1 MKNLFLITALFYS
14 SISLGSSVVEGTIK
28 EIFVSENGAI
38 ALILSEGIPQETKT
52 LECPSANG
60 YAGNRASAP
69 LMNSALLA
77 AYTAKKKVKL
87 CLTGCDG
94 SWIKVTC
101 VLVKD

>member
-1 MKNLFLITALFYS
+1 M
-14 SISLGSSVVEGTIK
+14 GSSVVEGTIK
-28 EIFVSENGAI
+28 EIFVSQNGSI
-38 ALILSEGIPQETKT
+38 ALRLSEGIPQETIT

-60 YAGNRASAP
+60 YAGSSTSDP

-94 SWIKVTC
+94 AWIKVTC
-101 VLVKD
+101 VFVKD